1 MLGEGVQRPNLSRN
15 LTNYWNRSYR
25 LVLCAAHLPRG
36 PVLVYGTGP
45 FAPCEACLAVRPWT
59 GGTEHKAQGL
69 PMEGFGS
76 AFFILF
82 CGFDHDRNGRAGKG
96 GSRRRSYSHAL
107 VCAGTRGMRGGRQQG
122 HQRRPTPRPPGWH
135 KRRRGATLVAH
146 AGPKLSSEWWASGA
160 WPRKPRALRG
170 PRAHRARPWGPSLR
184 GLCYVVAR
192 AHRARPRGPG
202 YGGLDGVQGAA

>member
-1 MLGEGVQRPNLSRN
+1 MEGFGSAFFITFCGSIMLGEDVQRPNLSRN

-25 LVLCAAHLPRG
+25 LVLCAAHVPRG
-36 PVLVYGTGP
+36 PVLVYGPGP

-59 GGTEHKAQGL
+59 GGTEYKEQGL

-96 GSRRRSYSHAL
+96 GLRRRSYSHAL

-122 HQRRPTPRPPGWH
+122 HQRRPSPRPPGWH

-146 AGPKLSSEWWASGA
+146 AGPIFQVSGGPQGPGNGNRGHTGARERTGRGHGGLASGA
-160 WPRKPRALRG
+160 FSKW
-170 PRAHRARPWGPSLR
+170 
-184 GLCYVVAR
+184 
-192 AHRARPRGPG
+192 
-202 YGGLDGVQGAA
+202 